1 MSAAPSAEQN
11 FAALMAG
18 HAARQPERMALAAEL
33 GDFDPEN
40 GHRLWE
46 ELSFGELH
54 ARSDALAWGLQET
67 AGFVPGERVLM
78 LVKPSLEFFVLGFA
92 LWKVGAV
99 PVLIDPGMGRQ
110 GFLDC
115 VRQIR
120 PTALMAIPVG
130 HALSRVFSSSFTSIT
145 KRVAV
150 GSGLFGGV
158 RSDTLYRPERGP
170 FPMRPVTADDESALL
185 FTSGS
190 TGPAKAVRYTHGM
203 HQTQARHIGQMY
215 EIAEGE
221 VDVPCF
227 LPFAMFSVS
236 IGMSV
241 ALPAIDFSK
250 PAQAEPIA
258 VLRAVQRYG
267 ATQLVGS
274 PSLMRRLEAFCSE
287 RSVRLKGVKR
297 ILTFGAPIP
306 ATLHQAFKRHL
317 PEGAEVHTPYGATES
332 LPVATIGSDAL
343 LAGPS
348 EASAEGAGTCVG
360 RVVANTELAI
370 IGITEEPINSWDA
383 APRLGVGEVGEICVK
398 GPQVSRE
405 YTDRPEATKA
415 AKIPD
420 GEGFWHRMGDL
431 GYLDAEGRLWFCGR
445 KSHRVTL
452 ADGTLV
458 FPVQIEGVVNPHPEV
473 HRSAV
478 VGVRGEAVLIV
489 ELEPGARSRGRIERE
504 LRLLLAATERGRVIK
519 KIVFHPSFP
528 VDRRHNA
535 KIHRLELAEWAR
547 RGGRAA

>member
-115 VRQIR
+115 VQQIR
-120 PTALMAIPVG
+120 PTALMAIPAG
-130 HALSRVFSSSFTSIT
+130 HLLSRLFSGTFTSIT

-158 RSDTLYRPERGP
+158 RADKLELEGRGA
-170 FPMRPVTADDESALL
+170 FPMAEVDADTEAALL

-203 HQTQARHIGQMY
+203 FQSQARHIGRMY
-215 EIAEGE
+215 GIEAGE

-241 ALPAIDFSK
+241 ALPDIDFSQ
-250 PAQAEPIA
+250 PAKAEPIA
-258 VLRAVQRYG
+258 VLRAFQRYG
-267 ATQLVGS
+267 GTQLVGS
-274 PSLMRRLEAFCSE
+274 PALMRRLEAFCRE
-287 RSVRLKGVKR
+287 RSVHLRGARRV
-297 ILTFGAPIP
+297 LTFGAPIP
-306 ATLHQAFKRHL
+306 PSLHRAFQRLL

-332 LPVATIGSDAL
+332 LPVATIGSHAILDGVA
-343 LAGPS
+343 
-348 EASAEGAGTCVG
+348 EATEAGAGTCVG
-360 RVVANTELAI
+360 RVVADTEVAI
-370 IGITEEPINSWDA
+370 IGITDKAIETWPEA
-383 APRLGVGEVGEICVK
+383 RRLPPGEVGEICVK

-405 YTDRPEATKA
+405 YTERPRATRN
-415 AKIPD
+415 AKIAD

-431 GYLDAEGRLWFCGR
+431 GFLDAEGRLWFCGR

-473 HRSAV
+473 FRSAV

-489 ELEPGARSRGRIERE
+489 ELEPGPRDRGRVQRE
-504 LRLLLAATERGRVIK
+504 LRQRLAQTEVGQVIT
-519 KIVFHPSFP
+519 KILFHPGFP

-535 KIHRLELAEWAR
+535 KIHRLELQAWAERHA
-547 RGGRAA
+547 